1 MRVLITGGMGVIGAE
16 ASRKFV
22 REGHRPVLYSRH
34 RDESLIRDI
43 VDKVDIELG
52 SILDRARLAEVF
64 KSRGITH
71 VVHTAAYISA
81 LSAKH
86 PAESVEINVMG
97 TVNVLEA
104 ARAANVERV
113 VYTSAKGVYGPFLG
127 DYGAP
132 TYKPSHRR
140 INPRN
145 RSASTIRPS
154 SWARMPTL
162 YWGTLGLDVV
172 VLRFATT
179 YGPGKTARHGNMGV
193 TSQII
198 ERPASGQPFHL
209 AQGGDEKDDFIYNK
223 DSALGIYLATMAKN
237 LNSRVF
243 NIGTGVGVT
252 LKDVAAIL
260 RKHLPNAVIEVGPGL
275 NFLGAPYPMYGIYDI
290 SRARNELGYRPRIRS
305 RARRRR
311 LSRKP
316 AAAEAASG
324 VARQT
329 CVTFSNCQDFRCASA
344 TGAGPRCAR
353 TWRRATSIA
362 WCSGAGR

>member
-1 MRVLITGGMGVIGAE
+1 
-16 ASRKFV
+16 
-22 REGHRPVLYSRH
+22 
-34 RDESLIRDI
+34 
-43 VDKVDIELG
+43 
-52 SILDRARLAEVF
+52 
-64 KSRGITH
+64 

-113 VYTSAKGVYGPFLG
+113 VYTSAKGVYGPFRG
-127 DYGAP
+127 EYGSPA
-132 TYKPSHRR
+132 YKLVAEDHPKDPKR
-140 INPRN
+140 IYD
-145 RSASTIRPS
+145 SAKLMGEN
-154 SWARMPTL
+154 ATL

-198 ERPASGQPFHL
+198 EQPASGQPFRI

-223 DSALGIYLATMAKN
+223 DSALGIYLATVAKN
-237 LNSRVF
+237 LDSRVF
-243 NIGTGVGVT
+243 NIGTGIGVT

-275 NFLGAPYPMYGIYDI
+275 NFLGSPYPMHGVYDI
-290 SRARNELGYRPRIRS
+290 SRARKELGYQPEFDLERGIADYLES
-305 RARRRR
+305 LQR
-311 LSRKP
+311 LKLQ
-316 AAAEAASG
+316 AA
-324 VARQT
+324 
-329 CVTFSNCQDFRCASA
+329 
-344 TGAGPRCAR
+344 
-353 TWRRATSIA
+353 
-362 WCSGAGR
+362 

>member
-22 REGHRPVLYSRH
+22 REGHRPVLYARH
-34 RDESLIRDI
+34 RDESLISDI
-43 VDKVDIELG
+43 LDKVDIELG
-52 SILDRARLAEVF
+52 SILDRARLTEVF
-64 KSRGITH
+64 KSRKITH

-104 ARAANVERV
+104 AREANVERV
-113 VYTSAKGVYGPFLG
+113 VYTSAKGIYGPFTG
-127 DYGAP
+127 EDGAP
-132 TYKPSHRR
+132 IYKPITEDHRKEPKR
-140 INPRN
+140 IYD
-145 RSASTIRPS
+145 SAKLMGEN
-154 SWARMPTL
+154 ATL

-179 YGPGKTARHGNMGV
+179 YGPGKTTRHGNMGV

-223 DSALGIYLATMAKN
+223 DSALGIFLAATAKN
-237 LNSRVF
+237 LQSRVF
-243 NIGTGVGVT
+243 NIGTGVPTT

-260 RKHLPNAVIEVGPGL
+260 RRHLPKAVIEVGPGL
-275 NFLGAPYPMYGIYDI
+275 NFLGAAYPMYGIYDI
-290 SRARNELGYRPRIRS
+290 SRAQRELGY
-305 RARRRR
+305 
-311 LSRKP
+311 KP
-316 AAAEAASG
+316 EYDLERG
-324 VARQT
+324 VADYLESLAKLKLQ
-329 CVTFSNCQDFRCASA
+329 AA
-344 TGAGPRCAR
+344 
-353 TWRRATSIA
+353 
-362 WCSGAGR
+362 

>member
-16 ASRKFV
+16 ASRRFV
-22 REGHRPVLYSRH
+22 REGHRPVLFSRN

-43 VDKVDIELG
+43 LDKVDIELG
-52 SILDRARLAEVF
+52 SILDRDRLAEVF
-64 KSRGITH
+64 KARGITH

-81 LSAKH
+81 LSTKY

-97 TVNVLEA
+97 AVNVLEA

-113 VYTSAKGVYGPFLG
+113 VYTSAKGIYGPFVG

-132 TYKPSHRR
+132 TYKPITEDLPKEPRR
-140 INPRN
+140 IYD
-145 RSASTIRPS
+145 SAKLMGEH
-154 SWARMPTL
+154 ATL

-179 YGPGKTARHGNMGV
+179 YGPGKTTRHGNMGV

-223 DSALGIYLATMAKN
+223 DSALGIYLAATAKS
-237 LNSRVF
+237 LKSRVF

-260 RKHLPNAVIEVGPGL
+260 RRHLPNAVIEVGPGL
-275 NFLGAPYPMYGIYDI
+275 NFLGAAYPMYGIYDI
-290 SRARNELGYRPRIRS
+290 SRARTELGYKPEYDLERGIADYLES
-305 RARRRR
+305 LQR
-311 LSRKP
+311 LKLQ
-316 AAAEAASG
+316 AA
-324 VARQT
+324 
-329 CVTFSNCQDFRCASA
+329 
-344 TGAGPRCAR
+344 
-353 TWRRATSIA
+353 
-362 WCSGAGR
+362 

>member
-52 SILDRARLAEVF
+52 SVLDRARLTEVF

-81 LSAKH
+81 LSARH

-113 VYTSAKGVYGPFLG
+113 VYTSAKGVYGPFRG
-127 DYGAP
+127 EYGAP
-132 TYKPSHRR
+132 TYKPIIEDHPKDPKR
-140 INPRN
+140 IYD
-145 RSASTIRPS
+145 SAKLMGEN
-154 SWARMPTL
+154 ATL

-179 YGPGKTARHGNMGV
+179 YGPGKTSRHGNMGV

-198 ERPASGQPFHL
+198 EQPASGQPFRI

-223 DSALGIYLATMAKN
+223 DSALGIYLASVAKN
-237 LNSRVF
+237 LDNRVF
-243 NIGTGVGVT
+243 NIGTGIGVT

-260 RKHLPNAVIEVGPGL
+260 RKHLPNAVIDVGPGL
-275 NFLGAPYPMYGIYDI
+275 NFLGSPYPMHGVYDI
-290 SRARNELGYRPRIRS
+290 SRAQKELGYQPEYDLERGIADYLES
-305 RARRRR
+305 LQR
-311 LSRKP
+311 LKLQ
-316 AAAEAASG
+316 AA
-324 VARQT
+324 
-329 CVTFSNCQDFRCASA
+329 
-344 TGAGPRCAR
+344 
-353 TWRRATSIA
+353 
-362 WCSGAGR
+362 

>member
-16 ASRKFV
+16 ASRRFV
-22 REGHRPVLYSRH
+22 REGHRPVLFSRH

-43 VDKVDIELG
+43 LDKVDIELG
-52 SILDRARLAEVF
+52 SILDRDRLAEVF
-64 KSRGITH
+64 KARGITH

-81 LSAKH
+81 LSTKF

-97 TVNVLEA
+97 AVNVLEA
-104 ARAANVERV
+104 ARTANVERV
-113 VYTSAKGVYGPFLG
+113 VYTSAKGVYGPFVG

-132 TYKPSHRR
+132 TYKLITEDQPKEPKR
-140 INPRN
+140 IYD
-145 RSASTIRPS
+145 SAKLMGEN
-154 SWARMPTL
+154 ATL

-179 YGPGKTARHGNMGV
+179 YGPGKTTRHGNMGV

-223 DSALGIYLATMAKN
+223 DSALGIYLAATAKS
-237 LNSRVF
+237 LKSRVF

-260 RKHLPNAVIEVGPGL
+260 RRHLPNAAIDVGPGL
-275 NFLGAPYPMYGIYDI
+275 NFLGAAYPMYGIYDI
-290 SRARNELGYRPRIRS
+290 SRARNELGYKPEYDLERGIADYLES
-305 RARRRR
+305 LQR
-311 LSRKP
+311 LKLQ
-316 AAAEAASG
+316 AA
-324 VARQT
+324 
-329 CVTFSNCQDFRCASA
+329 
-344 TGAGPRCAR
+344 
-353 TWRRATSIA
+353 
-362 WCSGAGR
+362 

>member
-1 MRVLITGGMGVIGAE
+1 
-16 ASRKFV
+16 
-22 REGHRPVLYSRH
+22 
-34 RDESLIRDI
+34 
-43 VDKVDIELG
+43 
-52 SILDRARLAEVF
+52 VF

-104 ARAANVERV
+104 ARTANVERV
-113 VYTSAKGVYGPFLG
+113 VYTSAKGVYGPFRG
-127 DYGAP
+127 AYGSPA
-132 TYKPSHRR
+132 YKLVTEDHPKDPKR
-140 INPRN
+140 IYD
-145 RSASTIRPS
+145 SAKLMGEN
-154 SWARMPTL
+154 ATL

-198 ERPASGQPFHL
+198 EQPASGQPFRI

-237 LNSRVF
+237 LDSRVF
-243 NIGTGVGVT
+243 NIGTGIGVT

-275 NFLGAPYPMYGIYDI
+275 NFLGSPYPMHGVYDI
-290 SRARNELGYRPRIRS
+290 SRAQKELGYRPEYD
-305 RARRRR
+305 
-311 LSRKP
+311 L
-316 AAAEAASG
+316 ESG
-324 VARQT
+324 VADYLESLQRLKLQ
-329 CVTFSNCQDFRCASA
+329 AA
-344 TGAGPRCAR
+344 
-353 TWRRATSIA
+353 
-362 WCSGAGR
+362 

>member
-34 RDESLIRDI
+34 RDEALIRDI
-43 VDKVDIELG
+43 ADKVDIELG
-52 SILDRARLAEVF
+52 SILDRARLAEVI

-104 ARAANVERV
+104 ARAANVQRF
-113 VYTSAKGVYGPFLG
+113 VYTSAKGVYGPFRG
-127 DYGAP
+127 DYGSP
-132 TYKPSHRR
+132 TYKLVTEDHPKDPKR
-140 INPRN
+140 IYD
-145 RSASTIRPS
+145 SAKLMGEN
-154 SWARMPTL
+154 ATL

-198 ERPASGQPFHL
+198 EQPAAGQPFRI
-209 AQGGDEKDDFIYNK
+209 ARGGDEKDDFIYNK
-223 DSALGIYLATMAKN
+223 DSALGIYLATKAKN
-237 LNSRVF
+237 LDNRVF
-243 NIGTGVGVT
+243 NIGTGIGVT

-260 RKHLPNAVIEVGPGL
+260 RRHLPNAVIDVGPGL
-275 NFLGAPYPMYGIYDI
+275 NFLGLPYPMHGVYDI
-290 SRARNELGYRPRIRS
+290 SRAQKELGYQPEYDLERGIADYLES
-305 RARRRR
+305 LQR
-311 LSRKP
+311 LKLQ
-316 AAAEAASG
+316 AA
-324 VARQT
+324 
-329 CVTFSNCQDFRCASA
+329 
-344 TGAGPRCAR
+344 
-353 TWRRATSIA
+353 
-362 WCSGAGR
+362 

>member
-22 REGHRPVLYSRH
+22 GEGHRPVLYSRH

-43 VDKVDIELG
+43 LDKVDIELG
-52 SILDRARLAEVF
+52 SILDRARLADVI
-64 KSRGITH
+64 KSRGVTH

-104 ARAANVERV
+104 ARAAGVERV

-127 DYGAP
+127 AYGSP
-132 TYKPSHRR
+132 TYKLVTEDHPKEPKR
-140 INPRN
+140 IYD
-145 RSASTIRPS
+145 SAKLMGEN
-154 SWARMPTL
+154 ATL

-198 ERPASGQPFHL
+198 EQPASGQPFRI

-223 DSALGIYLATMAKN
+223 DSALGIYLATVQLPRLA
-237 LNSRVF
+237 LSDARRLRHF
-243 NIGTGVGVT
+243 PRAEGIG
-252 LKDVAAIL
+252 
-260 RKHLPNAVIEVGPGL
+260 LPAG
-275 NFLGAPYPMYGIYDI
+275 
-290 SRARNELGYRPRIRS
+290 IRS
-305 RARRRR
+305 RTRHRR
-311 LSRKP
+311 LSGKP
-316 AAAEAASG
+316 ATAEAASG
-324 VARQT
+324 VTDTPCA
-329 CVTFSNCQDFRCASA
+329 TFSNSLDFRCASA
-344 TGAGPRCAR
+344 TGAGRRYAR
-353 TWRRATSIA
+353 RWRAATSIA
-362 WCSGAGR
+362 SCSGAGR

>member
-16 ASRKFV
+16 ATRKFV

-34 RDESLIRDI
+34 RDESLISDI
-43 VDKVDIELG
+43 LDKVDIDLG
-52 SILDRARLAEVF
+52 SILDRGRLTEVF

-104 ARAANVERV
+104 AREAKVERV
-113 VYTSAKGVYGPFLG
+113 VYTSAKGIYGPLTG
-127 DYGAP
+127 EDGAP
-132 TYKPSHRR
+132 TYKPINEDHRKEPKR
-140 INPRN
+140 IYD
-145 RSASTIRPS
+145 SAKLMGEN
-154 SWARMPTL
+154 ATL

-179 YGPGKTARHGNMGV
+179 YGPGKTTRHGNMGV

-223 DSALGIYLATMAKN
+223 DSALGIFLAATAKN
-237 LNSRVF
+237 LQSRVF
-243 NIGTGVGVT
+243 NIGTGVPST
-252 LKDVAAIL
+252 LKEVAAIL
-260 RKHLPNAVIEVGPGL
+260 RRHLPRAEIEVGPGL
-275 NFLGAPYPMYGIYDI
+275 NFLGAAYPMYGIYDI
-290 SRARNELGYRPRIRS
+290 SRAQRELGY
-305 RARRRR
+305 
-311 LSRKP
+311 KP
-316 AAAEAASG
+316 EYDLERGIADYLESLQKLKLKAA
-324 VARQT
+324 
-329 CVTFSNCQDFRCASA
+329 
-344 TGAGPRCAR
+344 
-353 TWRRATSIA
+353 
-362 WCSGAGR
+362 

>member
-34 RDESLIRDI
+34 RDEALIRDI

-52 SILDRARLAEVF
+52 SILDRARLGEVI
-64 KSRGITH
+64 KSRGVTH

-113 VYTSAKGVYGPFLG
+113 VYTSAKGVYGPLLG

-132 TYKPSHRR
+132 TYKLITEDQPKEPKR
-140 INPRN
+140 IYD
-145 RSASTIRPS
+145 SAKLMGEH
-154 SWARMPTL
+154 ATL

-198 ERPASGQPFHL
+198 ERPASGQPFRL

-237 LNSRVF
+237 LTSRVF

-260 RKHLPNAVIEVGPGL
+260 RRHLPNAVIDVGPGL
-275 NFLGAPYPMYGIYDI
+275 NFLGSPYPMHGVYDI
-290 SRARNELGYRPRIRS
+290 SRAQKELGYRPEFDLERGIADYLES
-305 RARRRR
+305 LQR
-311 LSRKP
+311 LKLQ
-316 AAAEAASG
+316 AA
-324 VARQT
+324 
-329 CVTFSNCQDFRCASA
+329 
-344 TGAGPRCAR
+344 
-353 TWRRATSIA
+353 
-362 WCSGAGR
+362 

>member
-22 REGHRPVLYSRH
+22 HEGHRPVLYSRH
-34 RDESLIRDI
+34 RDETLISDI
-43 VDKVDIELG
+43 LDKVDIELG

-64 KSRGITH
+64 KSRGVTH

-97 TVNVLEA
+97 TVNLLEA
-104 ARAANVERV
+104 ARAANVQRV
-113 VYTSAKGVYGPFLG
+113 VYTSAKGVYGPFRG
-127 DYGAP
+127 EYGSPA
-132 TYKPSHRR
+132 YKLVNEDHPKEPKR
-140 INPRN
+140 IYD
-145 RSASTIRPS
+145 S
-154 SWARMPTL
+154 SKLMGENATL

-198 ERPASGQPFHL
+198 EQPAGGQPFRI

-223 DSALGIYLATMAKN
+223 DSALGIYLASMAKN

-243 NIGTGVGVT
+243 NIGTGIGVT

-260 RKHLPNAVIEVGPGL
+260 RRHLPNAVIDVGPGL
-275 NFLGAPYPMYGIYDI
+275 NFLGSPYPMHGVYDI
-290 SRARNELGYRPRIRS
+290 SRAQKDLGYRPEFDLERGVADYLES
-305 RARRRR
+305 LRR
-311 LSRKP
+311 LKLQ
-316 AAAEAASG
+316 AA
-324 VARQT
+324 
-329 CVTFSNCQDFRCASA
+329 
-344 TGAGPRCAR
+344 
-353 TWRRATSIA
+353 
-362 WCSGAGR
+362 

>member
-34 RDESLIRDI
+34 RDESLISDI
-43 VDKVDIELG
+43 LDKVDIELG
-52 SILDRARLAEVF
+52 SILDRARLAEVI

-113 VYTSAKGVYGPFLG
+113 VYTSAKGVYGPFRG
-127 DYGAP
+127 EYGSPA
-132 TYKPSHRR
+132 YKLITEDHPKDPKR
-140 INPRN
+140 IYD
-145 RSASTIRPS
+145 SAKLMGENATV
-154 SWARMPTL
+154 

-198 ERPASGQPFHL
+198 EQPASGQPFRI

-237 LNSRVF
+237 LDSRVF

-252 LKDVAAIL
+252 LKDVATIL
-260 RKHLPNAVIEVGPGL
+260 RKHLPKAVIEVGPGL
-275 NFLGAPYPMYGIYDI
+275 NFLGSPYPMHGVYDI
-290 SRARNELGYRPRIRS
+290 SRAQKELGYQPEYDLERGIADYLES
-305 RARRRR
+305 LQR
-311 LSRKP
+311 LKLQ
-316 AAAEAASG
+316 AA
-324 VARQT
+324 
-329 CVTFSNCQDFRCASA
+329 
-344 TGAGPRCAR
+344 
-353 TWRRATSIA
+353 
-362 WCSGAGR
+362 

>member
-34 RDESLIRDI
+34 RDKSLISDI
-43 VDKVDIELG
+43 LDKVDIELG
-52 SILDRARLAEVF
+52 SILDRARLGEVI

-113 VYTSAKGVYGPFLG
+113 VYTSAKGVYGPFRG
-127 DYGAP
+127 DYGSP
-132 TYKPSHRR
+132 TYKLITEDHPKDPKR
-140 INPRN
+140 IYN
-145 RSASTIRPS
+145 SAKLMGEN
-154 SWARMPTL
+154 ATL

-179 YGPGKTARHGNMGV
+179 YGPGKTSRHGNMGV

-198 ERPASGQPFHL
+198 EQPASGQPFRI

-223 DSALGIYLATMAKN
+223 DSALGIYLATVAKN
-237 LNSRVF
+237 LDSRVF
-243 NIGTGVGVT
+243 NIGTGIGVT

-275 NFLGAPYPMYGIYDI
+275 NFLGSPYPMHGVYDI
-290 SRARNELGYRPRIRS
+290 SRAQKELGYQPEYDLERGIADYLES
-305 RARRRR
+305 LQR
-311 LSRKP
+311 LKLQ
-316 AAAEAASG
+316 AA
-324 VARQT
+324 
-329 CVTFSNCQDFRCASA
+329 
-344 TGAGPRCAR
+344 
-353 TWRRATSIA
+353 
-362 WCSGAGR
+362 

>member
-22 REGHRPVLYSRH
+22 REGHRPVLYARH
-34 RDESLIRDI
+34 RDESLISDI
-43 VDKVDIELG
+43 LDKVDIELG
-52 SILDRARLAEVF
+52 SILDRARLTEVF
-64 KSRGITH
+64 KSRKITH

-104 ARAANVERV
+104 AREANVERV
-113 VYTSAKGVYGPFLG
+113 VYTSAKGIYGPFTG
-127 DYGAP
+127 EDGAP
-132 TYKPSHRR
+132 TYKPITEDHRKEPKR
-140 INPRN
+140 IYD
-145 RSASTIRPS
+145 SAKLMGEN
-154 SWARMPTL
+154 ATL

-179 YGPGKTARHGNMGV
+179 YGPGKTTRHGNMGV

-223 DSALGIYLATMAKN
+223 DSALGIFLAATAKN
-237 LNSRVF
+237 LQSRVF
-243 NIGTGVGVT
+243 NIGTGVPTT

-260 RKHLPNAVIEVGPGL
+260 RRHLPKAVIEVGPGL
-275 NFLGAPYPMYGIYDI
+275 NFLGAAYPMYGIYDI
-290 SRARNELGYRPRIRS
+290 SRAQRELGY
-305 RARRRR
+305 
-311 LSRKP
+311 KP
-316 AAAEAASG
+316 EYDLKRG
-324 VARQT
+324 VADYLESLAKLKLQ
-329 CVTFSNCQDFRCASA
+329 AA
-344 TGAGPRCAR
+344 
-353 TWRRATSIA
+353 
-362 WCSGAGR
+362 